1 LLDAAGNVIG
11 VVTIRP
17 SDLQPQRNTDSSAR
31 LFKQVLK
38 SSYALGLLESVSELS
53 GKLKPPAA
61 VKDRKFD
68 DLVKETQ
75 AATVQVLVY

>member
-1 LLDAAGNVIG
+1 MGNVIG
-11 VVTIRP
+11 EDTIRP
-17 SDLQPQRNTDSSAR
+17 ADLRPQRNTDSSAR

-38 SSYALGLLESVSELS
+38 SSYALGLLESVSELA
-53 GKLKPPAA
+53 GKLKPPATA
-61 VKDRKFD
+61 QDRKFD